1 MRRYLIVGN
10 QTLGSGALLAKVRE
24 LHQAG
29 PSSFHVLVPA
39 SPPSDHAWSDG
50 EIQAM
55 AAERLERYLER
66 LAAEG
71 VQATGEVG
79 DQHPVDA
86 VSDVM
91 LRGEVFD
98 AIVLSTLRP
107 GVSRW
112 LRFDLINRVRKFGI
126 PVHHVVGEM
135 QPTGA

>member
-24 LHQAG
+24 MHRAG
-29 PSSFHVLVPA
+29 PSTFHVLVPA
-39 SPPSDHAWSDG
+39 SPPSDHSWSDG
-50 EIQAM
+50 EVQAM
-55 AAERLERYLER
+55 AAERLERCLER

-71 VQATGEVG
+71 VEATGEVG

-86 VSDVM
+86 ISDVM